1 MTDMRKSDPMSFR
14 FQIVRIQRY
23 NNDESRYINLVI
35 SSWIYQLAK
44 KLVAWFSI
52 SNFNLFPIAIFP
64 E

>member
-44 KLVAWFSI
+44 KLVA
-52 SNFNLFPIAIFP
+52 
-64 E
+64 